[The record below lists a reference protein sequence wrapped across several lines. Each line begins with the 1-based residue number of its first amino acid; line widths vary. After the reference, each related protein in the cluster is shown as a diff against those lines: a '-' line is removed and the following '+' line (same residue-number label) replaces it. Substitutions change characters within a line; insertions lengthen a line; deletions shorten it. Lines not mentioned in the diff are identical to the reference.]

1 MKFGVYHLIWA
12 PPPSN
17 EALVELGRRAKSLGA
32 DVLELAIGRDP
43 LPFDPRT
50 VARSFADI
58 GIEGTLVTTLSA
70 ERDIASPDAAVR
82 RNGMSYLR
90 GYLDHSAA
98 LGSPVLSGP
107 FFGPVWN
114 PILLSPA
121 ERAERWAR
129 CVEALSALA
138 QDAQRLN
145 VRIAVEP
152 LSRFHTAFLNTTA
165 DAVRL
170 VDEVGHPNVGI
181 LFDTFQMSIEEKS
194 LGAAIRL
201 AGSRVFHVHASENDR
216 GTPGSGHV
224 DWKGVASAL
233 KEIRYDGCLVIEA
246 FNPDNADLANFVKV
260 WRRLEVDPDTLARD
274 GLRFLRGLFR

>member
-12 PPPSN
+12 PPLSN
-17 EALVELGRRAKSLGA
+17 ETLVEVGRRAKSLGA

-43 LPFDPRT
+43 LPFDPRA

-70 ERDIASPDAAVR
+70 ERDLASPHAAVR
-82 RNGMSYLR
+82 RTGVNYLR
-90 GYLDHSAA
+90 QYLEHAAA

-114 PILLSPA
+114 PTLLSSA
-121 ERAERWAR
+121 ERADRWAR
-129 CVEALSALA
+129 CVEALSALGE
-138 QDAQRLN
+138 DAQRLN

-170 VDEVGHPNVGI
+170 VDEIGHPNVGI
-181 LFDTFQMSIEEKS
+181 LFDTFQMNIEEKN

-201 AGSRVFHVHASENDR
+201 AGPRVFHVHASENDR

-246 FNPDNADLANFVKV
+246 FNPDNVDLANFVKV
-260 WRRLEVDPDTLARD
+260 WRRLEVDPDTLARN
-274 GLRFLRGLFR
+274 GLRFLRGLLG

>member
-17 EALVELGRRAKSLGA
+17 ETLVELGRRAKSLGA

-43 LPFDPRT
+43 LPFDPRA

-70 ERDIASPDAAVR
+70 ERDIASPDEAVR

-90 GYLDHSAA
+90 GYLEHSAA

-114 PILLSPA
+114 PTLLSSA
-121 ERAERWAR
+121 ERADRWAR

-170 VDEVGHPNVGI
+170 VDQIGHPNVGI
-181 LFDTFQMSIEEKS
+181 LFDTFQMSIEEKN

-224 DWKGVASAL
+224 DWNGVASAL